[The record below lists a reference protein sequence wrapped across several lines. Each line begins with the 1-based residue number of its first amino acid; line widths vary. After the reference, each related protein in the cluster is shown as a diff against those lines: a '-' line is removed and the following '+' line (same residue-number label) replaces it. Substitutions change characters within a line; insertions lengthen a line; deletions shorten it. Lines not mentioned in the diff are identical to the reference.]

1 MKTDKK
7 TLNVELNQFCSQIG
21 KDRLLVQGGGG
32 NVSWKDEN
40 GLWVKASGTC
50 IGDAINRN
58 IFVAVDLKL
67 LKKAIASG
75 KYDERP
81 INVSDNSMRASIE
94 TMFHSILPQKYVVH
108 LHEVNS
114 LSRLV
119 GKEAKDVCQRL
130 MPDEFKFIFIEYH
143 KPGADLARAI
153 HKSGVRLEALDFI
166 FLRNHGIIILD
177 DKIENLSKK
186 LDRFRQVFE
195 IEPREFSAPHLPVEM
210 KIPAALDKNFT
221 WVHEPEIHA
230 LAVDMALLSHVKNNW
245 VMYPDHAVFLGAH
258 PCIVEGCELDE
269 LGENKIME
277 NKFIF
282 VSNVGVLKNN
292 SSNVAEFEQLMCYS
306 DVLRRIYVN
315 SSVCNLELSDIASLL
330 DWDAEK
336 YRQRVSAQND

>member
-1 MKTDKK
+1 
-7 TLNVELNQFCSQIG
+7 
-21 KDRLLVQGGGG
+21 
-32 NVSWKDEN
+32 
-40 GLWVKASGTC
+40 
-50 IGDAINRN
+50 
-58 IFVAVDLKL
+58 
-67 LKKAIASG
+67 
-75 KYDERP
+75 
-81 INVSDNSMRASIE
+81 MRASIE